1 MVRFF
6 SYFFAVMALLTLS
19 LKSYGQDNKTVYSC
33 DPEINEWVKANLD
46 KIHKMSRTE
55 WLLLDEMKGR
65 AVFAAFTPQQQ
76 QDFWQTKIKEV
87 LALDWKTEER
97 THIQKLGNFFKEHF
111 FIFSNHSPESE
122 KVLVD
127 FCMKWASEAKEQLG
141 WDDKIVYAI
150 VMSGAKVLDTKG
162 NLDPLPQRS
171 K

>member
-6 SYFFAVMALLTLS
+6 SYFFAVMALLTLP

-76 QDFWQTKIKEV
+76 QDFANKNQRGTCVRLENRGTHSHTEAWQ
-87 LALDWKTEER
+87 LL
-97 THIQKLGNFFKEHF
+97 
-111 FIFSNHSPESE
+111 
-122 KVLVD
+122 
-127 FCMKWASEAKEQLG
+127 
-141 WDDKIVYAI
+141 
-150 VMSGAKVLDTKG
+150 
-162 NLDPLPQRS
+162 
-171 K
+171 

>member
-6 SYFFAVMALLTLS
+6 LYFFAVMALLTLP

-33 DPEINEWVKANLD
+33 DPEINEWVKGNLD

-122 KVLVD
+122 KFLDYQKLKRIHIVWLWTETITHTFLNPKTHEDMLELILV
-127 FCMKWASEAKEQLG
+127 QTV
-141 WDDKIVYAI
+141 I
-150 VMSGAKVLDTKG
+150 DT
-162 NLDPLPQRS
+162 
-171 K
+171 

>member
-6 SYFFAVMALLTLS
+6 SYFFAVMALLTLP

-65 AVFAAFTPQQQ
+65 AVFAAFTAQQQ

-122 KVLVD
+122 KAVSYTHLR
-127 FCMKWASEAKEQLG
+127 AHE
-141 WDDKIVYAI
+141 
-150 VMSGAKVLDTKG
+150 T
-162 NLDPLPQRS
+162 
-171 K
+171 